1 MASSKLTGIEE
12 EIARASRLWFYQLKL
27 FIIRCTNPFCEK
39 KDELIRM
46 CIDYKELNKVM
57 IKNKYPLLKIDDL
70 FDNMKDVLVFSKI
83 GLRSRYH

>member
-1 MASSKLTGIEE
+1 
-12 EIARASRLWFYQLKL
+12 
-27 FIIRCTNPFCEK
+27 
-39 KDELIRM
+39 M

-70 FDNMKDVLVFSKI
+70 FDNMKDALVFSKI